1 MPPTKSICIPHRHPD
16 YDDDGEYEYE
26 EVTVLTFEET
36 EEDGTDEAAGIA
48 SGEEYF
54 YYEEVT
60 IADEDTVVTKH
71 DAGTVADPRYGSIV
85 EDDHLDGPSPPQSRA
100 APDHHHHHHGSI
112 GDNDEFSRM
121 DESVLFRRA
130 MEERDARGLLPTTT
144 TAAMAAAPTKLGRMA
159 SSSSSVAFSYA
170 NVGRRYDF
178 VQILDDDD
186 DDVDLDDHPNGSRRQ
201 PQCWN
206 EWQTLASQT
215 LFVEEDDDDDDDDQE
230 EEDDEEASPVPSPA
244 PAAGAAPVRDIY
256 WEPPIKSVGWRW
268 CGVGGGGG
276 ETATASASPTK
287 SRGRRRYFGFVLF
300 VPSSQGSSSDR
311 QRTSVPAHFR
321 EQSHELKST
330 CI

>member
-1 MPPTKSICIPHRHPD
+1 MPPTKSICIPHRHRHPD
-16 YDDDGEYEYE
+16 YDDYDEYEYE
-26 EVTVLTFEET
+26 EITVLTFEET

-60 IADEDTVVTKH
+60 IADEETVVTKH
-71 DAGTVADPRYGSIV
+71 DAGTVADSRYEAIV
-85 EDDHLDGPSPPQSRA
+85 DDYHLDGPSPPLPRA
-100 APDHHHHHHGSI
+100 APGYHHHHGSI

-130 MEERDARGLLPTTT
+130 MEEHEARGMLPTTT
-144 TAAMAAAPTKLGRMA
+144 TTTMAAAPTKLGRMA

-186 DDVDLDDHPNGSRRQ
+186 DDNGIDDHPTGSRRQ

-215 LFVEEDDDDDDDDQE
+215 LFVEEEDDDDDDQE

-276 ETATASASPTK
+276 EAATASSSLSSPPR

-300 VPSSQGSSSDR
+300 RRRKGPPPSTEVEPQFLR
-311 QRTSVPAHFR
+311 IFANKRTN
-321 EQSHELKST
+321 
-330 CI
+330 